1 MLPVESK
8 WLHPYPVANHGN
20 HTNQE
25 RDPTPLL
32 EEARAPSRQHSL
44 PLSVAVPKAM
54 MAVIVIQALL
64 VLGMNLGR
72 SPGPRSVD

>member
-1 MLPVESK
+1 MAKLHSSPALSLLAPAMLPVESK

-54 MAVIVIQALL
+54 MAVIVIQAL
-64 VLGMNLGR
+64 
-72 SPGPRSVD
+72 